1 MSISPL
7 SSTQHSTTTEP
18 PLSRLLEQSTIICLF
33 LFAIFAPHSIAGT
46 QAAWLLGLFFWVL
59 RFALYRRPQFKRTP
73 VDLALLVFFALTL
86 ISTVFSYE
94 PGISVGKL
102 RAASLFTIVY
112 LVAQNISSRRI
123 IRLLVLLLIAS
134 SFAGSLFT
142 IGERAVGRGVKVQT
156 LRTESP
162 LYTAG
167 VRPGDTLLEIND
179 EKLRD
184 PDHLLQELKT
194 PDPHPV
200 QVKVYRHELVLVYSV
215 PRGKLLHGNSAVAQL
230 GIGSW
235 SSGRDWRASGLFSH
249 YVTYAESLQLVLALA
264 IGLFVALPKKL
275 NLAGTF
281 LLLAIAGMGYAL
293 ILTVTRAP
301 WAGAVVSTGLIV
313 LFGTRKR
320 VFLLVSLLA
329 IPLVLAGVF
338 MLQARRNIGFI
349 DPKDHSTTWR
359 QTVWREGYQ
368 LLLSNPRHLLV
379 GIGMDSIKGRW
390 RQWGM
395 FDGGK
400 IPIGHMHSNLLQLA
414 LERGVPAL
422 LVWLVLLGLYARVL
436 LLLIRRLKKEAA
448 DAAPEGVWIE
458 RGLVLG
464 ALGGLAGFFVSGIV
478 HYNWGDSEVVMIF
491 YFLMGLTLT
500 LNTLVRNNPNSPA
513 VRHR

>member
-1 MSISPL
+1 
-7 SSTQHSTTTEP
+7 
-18 PLSRLLEQSTIICLF
+18 
-33 LFAIFAPHSIAGT
+33 
-46 QAAWLLGLFFWVL
+46 
-59 RFALYRRPQFKRTP
+59 
-73 VDLALLVFFALTL
+73 
-86 ISTVFSYE
+86 
-94 PGISVGKL
+94 
-102 RAASLFTIVY
+102 
-112 LVAQNISSRRI
+112 
-123 IRLLVLLLIAS
+123 
-134 SFAGSLFT
+134 
-142 IGERAVGRGVKVQT
+142 
-156 LRTESP
+156 
-162 LYTAG
+162 
-167 VRPGDTLLEIND
+167 
-179 EKLRD
+179 
-184 PDHLLQELKT
+184 
-194 PDPHPV
+194 
-200 QVKVYRHELVLVYSV
+200 VKVYRHELVLVYSV

-235 SSGRDWRASGLFSH
+235 SSGRDWRASGFFSH

-264 IGLFVALPKKL
+264 IGLFVASPKKL

-281 LLLAIAGMGYAL
+281 LFLAIAGMGYAL

-500 LNTLVRNNPNSPA
+500 LNTLEGNNPNSPA